1 MLKRQVFAII
11 NLETLTGGVP
21 MSYEVLTEG
30 LGKVKDIQTWSVA
43 LISYDHDSNPCEY
56 TCYPLNFQSDELL
69 RDTIDNMCSSFLSI
83 VDKKDREV
91 QEYTGNNPN
100 SVIDKLSTSH
110 ALVSNSWNAL
120 IQSINESDDEK
131 NLKAIKA
138 NANVFIGTYR
148 ADNEEKNIYLL
159 SRKNPIYTYKKNRSK
174 ILVSRKNIIKEI
186 EEPLIQFGKSFDA
199 IIYKNNIYAI
209 NNNFESI
216 FHMEYTH
223 RLTCKKYLEIINEAD
238 IINDFEAYKNFALS
252 GQHPKKFMTFDT
264 KIIENIMNTRN
275 LKILVDELKIPYDNK
290 EKKFRLDDK
299 KNAEIFTKAICGKTK
314 YNMFTEGVCEVP
326 TSTPLKIS

>member
-1 MLKRQVFAII
+1 
-11 NLETLTGGVP
+11 
-21 MSYEVLTEG
+21 MSYELLTEG

-43 LISYDHDSNPCEY
+43 LISYDHDSKPCEY

-69 RDTIDNMCSSFLSI
+69 KDTINKMCTTFLGI
-83 VDKKDREV
+83 VDKKDSNV

-100 SVIDKLSTSH
+100 NIIDKLNTSH
-110 ALVSNSWNAL
+110 PLLSNAWNGL
-120 IQSINESDDEK
+120 IQSINASDDEK
-131 NLKAIKA
+131 DLKVIKA
-138 NANVFIGTYR
+138 KANVFIGTYKS
-148 ADNEEKNIYLL
+148 DNEEKNIYLL

-223 RLTCKKYLEIINEAD
+223 RLTCKQSLEIIKEAD
-238 IINDFEAYKNFALS
+238 IIDDFETYKNFALS
-252 GQHPKKFMTFDT
+252 GQHPKKFMTFDK
-264 KIIENIMNTRN
+264 KIIENIMTGRN
-275 LKILVDELKIPYDNK
+275 LKILVNELKIPFDNK
-290 EKKFRLDDK
+290 EKKFNLDDK